1 MPKAINE
8 STSTKANGG
17 GSTSATK
24 KAPPKSSTSSK
35 QAPKKAASTKAKAN
49 NKTASAKRKDPAKK
63 RLSTKAAGKVH
74 GGRTKHRG
82 APRRGAGVQGPSTKK
97 KLQQKK
103 KNQSKSQPTSIE
115 VMKERMP
122 RESIPLQFDE
132 ALITLP
138 KETEGPG
145 LKLLNTAAVKKL
157 KDTHKG
163 VKGLNLKDWP
173 FSGRTVIE
181 EECEYYFNIKM
192 LYAFLY
198 NTHYLFYYCCYWL
211 IWLGIFYL
219 LRPYSPPRLNLL
231 RAIFLICI
239 VPFSPPR

>member
-1 MPKAINE
+1 MNQLKFVKN
-8 STSTKANGG
+8 KNFLCF
-17 GSTSATK
+17 
-24 KAPPKSSTSSK
+24 SSHTELNL
-35 QAPKKAASTKAKAN
+35 AEAW
-49 NKTASAKRKDPAKK
+49 
-63 RLSTKAAGKVH
+63 
-74 GGRTKHRG
+74 
-82 APRRGAGVQGPSTKK
+82 
-97 KLQQKK
+97 
-103 KNQSKSQPTSIE
+103 IE

-163 VKGLNLKDWP
+163 VKGLNLKNWP

-181 EECEYYFNIKM
+181 EKCEYYFNIKM

-211 IWLGIFYL
+211 IWLGIFYW
-219 LRPYSPPRLNLL
+219 L
-231 RAIFLICI
+231 RAVFTSAFESATGHFLI
-239 VPFSPPR
+239 FSHDHLQPITI